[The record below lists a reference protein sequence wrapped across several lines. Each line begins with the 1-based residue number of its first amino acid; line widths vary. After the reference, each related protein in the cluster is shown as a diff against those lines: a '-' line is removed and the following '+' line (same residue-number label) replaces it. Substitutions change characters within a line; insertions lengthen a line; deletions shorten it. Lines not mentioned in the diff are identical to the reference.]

1 MSTILPLT
9 VTLTSHDL
17 DPDGWTLR
25 VSPFSIAT
33 EYLFSFGFNAEIS
46 LLEDIFMLIP
56 IYYFDD
62 EKYFAYEGQAQKLED
77 GSILMPDDATQVAP
91 DAEKLAT
98 HFAKWNENS
107 KKWEYE
113 PKPTT
118 AADFVGKQISH
129 KSQSAHDI
137 ELRQLLQAL
146 VNADSATYRVIRGS
160 EEEGLWWGV
169 EKIPEQTLEEL
180 RAQKLSQLDSSF
192 KAWYQDGATV
202 TTSLGF
208 VADSDSRAMMDVN
221 GLVTTL
227 EAQPAE
233 SRATVAFMDANNQT
247 HLLDLEQLKTVQV
260 EIIQNGQ
267 SAYQQKWT
275 LRTAIETAQSKED
288 LEAIEI
294 KFTAEDFSK

>member
-1 MSTILPLT
+1 MVP
-9 VTLTSHDL
+9 
-17 DPDGWTLR
+17 
-25 VSPFSIAT
+25 
-33 EYLFSFGFNAEIS
+33 
-46 LLEDIFMLIP
+46 IF
-56 IYYFDD
+56 YFDD
-62 EKYFAYEGQAQKLED
+62 EKYFAYEGKAQKVGND
-77 GSILMPDDATQVAP
+77 ILMPDNAVQVAP
-91 DAEKLAT
+91 ESGKLAAN
-98 HFAKWNENS
+98 FAKWNDEA

-113 PKPTT
+113 AKPTR
-118 AADFVGKQISH
+118 AADFVGKHISH

-137 ELRQLLQAL
+137 EMRQLLQAL
-146 VNADSATYRVIRGS
+146 VSADSATYRVIRGS

-169 EKIPEQTLEEL
+169 EKIPEQTLEEV

-208 VADSDSRAMMDVN
+208 VADSDSRAMMDVS

-267 SAYQQKWT
+267 SAYQQKWA
-275 LRTAIETAQSKED
+275 LRTAIETAQSKEE
-288 LEAIEI
+288 LEAIQI
-294 KFTAEDFSK
+294 KFAAEDFSK

>member
-1 MSTILPLT
+1 
-9 VTLTSHDL
+9 
-17 DPDGWTLR
+17 
-25 VSPFSIAT
+25 
-33 EYLFSFGFNAEIS
+33 
-46 LLEDIFMLIP
+46 MLIP

-62 EKYFAYEGQAQKLED
+62 EKYFAYEGQAQKLGD

-98 HFAKWNENS
+98 HFAKWNEAA

-113 PKPTT
+113 AKPKS
-118 AADFVGKQISH
+118 AADFVGRRISH

-137 ELRQLLQAL
+137 EMRQLLQSL
-146 VNADSATYRVIRGS
+146 VNADSANYRVVRGS

-192 KAWYQDGATV
+192 KSWYQDGATV

-233 SRATVAFMDANNQT
+233 ARATVAFMDASNQT

-267 SAYQQKWT
+267 SAYQQKWA
-275 LRTAIETAQSKED
+275 LRTAIETAQSKEE